1 MIEVST
7 QELSLQD
14 ADLLP
19 AREALSFIHATNVA
33 VAVGRHAVAHAEQT
47 IVVIVGG
54 GHH

>member
-19 AREALSFIHATNVA
+19 TREALSFIHATNVA
-33 VAVGRHAVAHAEQT
+33 VAIGRNAHASAVQT
-47 IVVIVGG
+47 IVVISG
-54 GHH
+54 GHER